1 MPRFTRESSSL
12 RSPRDPDDMS
22 RVHIRLEV
30 MAKQIEWVT
39 EATKRIQEQINRL
52 RLRKGGDTGGDTTTS
67 ACPDSEYP
75 TPYG

>member
-1 MPRFTRESSSL
+1 
-12 RSPRDPDDMS
+12 
-22 RVHIRLEV
+22 